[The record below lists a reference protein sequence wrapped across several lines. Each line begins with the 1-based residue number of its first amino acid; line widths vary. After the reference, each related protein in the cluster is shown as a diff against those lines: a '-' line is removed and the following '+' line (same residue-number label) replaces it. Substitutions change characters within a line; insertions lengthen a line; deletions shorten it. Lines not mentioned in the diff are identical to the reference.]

1 MTTAHSNRAHPLAD
15 FRYDDATFSETRARV
30 VGLSEARAGLL
41 RKLTERSKRLV
52 LVTDERSSL
61 TPPLRDAL
69 LGAGGMWVVREA
81 PRGKA
86 RDASTG
92 RGVDRLAEI
101 TYPPGPLT
109 LGTTSRIFLGETP
122 DGTDPVVVREIER
135 RRAAPAAR
143 LITLS
148 LSVRHSARRTTVLGR
163 TAELA
168 VETLT
173 GAPPTSWGR
182 HEPALVPWDRTALTA
197 DARKR
202 IPEPARLVVVGR
214 GAIGTVL
221 VRRTKDGLEETTTL
235 ELAAGPSGSAAAR
248 DAVDRVAGLFDT
260 LAEETVPLFFL
271 ATTRTGRAD
280 LLVPSE
286 LQAPPVPLAMLLGP
300 PGVRRLKVDL
310 DEAARRF
317 DAVRVGKRRLPGLRF
332 PLGTFDHAD
341 WGTTSEVVRWLEADD
356 VLAAL
361 GNPPSLSEP
370 PRIPLR
376 EVATDGA

>member
-1 MTTAHSNRAHPLAD
+1 MTTERADLAHPLAD
-15 FRYDDATFSETRARV
+15 FRYGDAIFSETRARV

-41 RKLTERSKRLV
+41 RKVTERSKRLV
-52 LVTDERSSL
+52 LLTDERSSL
-61 TPPLRDAL
+61 TQPMRDAL
-69 LGAGGMWVVREA
+69 LGTGGMWVVREA
-81 PRGKA
+81 TRGKG
-86 RDASTG
+86 RDAVTG
-92 RGVDRLAEI
+92 RSFERVAGATRQTD
-101 TYPPGPLT
+101 PPT
-109 LGTTSRIFLGETP
+109 LETTSPVFLGETL
-122 DGTDPVVVREIER
+122 DGTDPGVVREIER
-135 RRAAPAAR
+135 RRAAPTAR

-148 LSVRHSARRTTVLGR
+148 LSVRHSARRSTVLGR
-163 TAELA
+163 AAELA
-168 VETLT
+168 LTTLT

-182 HEPALVPWDRTALTA
+182 HEPALVPWDRTVLTA

-202 IPEPARLVVVGR
+202 APEPARLVVVGR

-221 VRRTKDGLEETTTL
+221 VRRTKDGIEETTTL
-235 ELAAGPSGSAAAR
+235 ELAAGPSGSDAAR
-248 DAVDRVAGLFDT
+248 DVVDRVAGLFDA

-300 PGVRRLKVDL
+300 PGVRQLKVDL

-317 DAVRVGKRRLPGLRF
+317 GAVRVGKRRLPGLRF

-341 WGTTSEVVRWLEADD
+341 WGTTTEVVRWLEADD

-361 GNPPSLSEP
+361 NDPPSLSQP
-370 PRIPLR
+370 PQLPRR

>member
-1 MTTAHSNRAHPLAD
+1 MTAVKPSVAHPLAD
-15 FRYDDATFSETRARV
+15 FRHSDAIFSETRARV
-30 VGLSEARAGLL
+30 VGLSETRAGLL
-41 RKLTERSKRLV
+41 RKVTERSKRLV

-61 TPPLRDAL
+61 TPPMRAAL
-69 LGAGGMWVVREA
+69 LGTGGTWAVREA

-86 RDASTG
+86 RDAITG
-92 RGVDRLAEI
+92 YRVERLTEV
-101 TYPPGPLT
+101 TDPSGPLT
-109 LGTTSRIFLGETP
+109 RETISPVFLGETP
-122 DGTDPVVVREIER
+122 DGTDPAVARIIEH
-135 RRAAPAAR
+135 RRAAPTAR

-163 TAELA
+163 AAELA
-168 VETLT
+168 IETLT
-173 GAPPTSWGR
+173 GTPPTSWGR

-202 IPEPARLVVVGR
+202 APDPARLVVVGE

-235 ELAAGPSGSAAAR
+235 ELAAGPSGSDAAR
-248 DAVDRVAGLFDT
+248 DVVERVAGLFDA
-260 LAEETVPLFFL
+260 LAEETVPLFLL

-280 LLVPSE
+280 LLIPSE
-286 LQAPPVPLAMLLGP
+286 VQAPPVPLAMLLGP
-300 PGVRRLKVDL
+300 PGVRQLKVDL
-310 DEAARRF
+310 DEAAHRF

-341 WGTTSEVVRWLEADD
+341 WGTTSEVVRWLGADD

-370 PRIPLR
+370 PQIPLR
-376 EVATDGA
+376 EAASDGA